1 MGQGTESS
9 FGLFFPL
16 NLVSSLTLSLTYK
29 FVGIDEMGNDKIKK
43 DKILVSTKISID
55 LLTTFR
61 IPDF

>member
-1 MGQGTESS
+1 VGQGTESS